1 MDAQGV
7 MDEAGADLSAT
18 LTALLSA
25 AEATKLEE
33 TEVRREAAARIAG
46 LEKVR
51 VRAYRRHHF
60 IHLLGSAAA
69 SATDRETALAAQESA
84 LASRLDWEA
93 QRTPEQREML
103 GRLTP
108 VMERVAD
115 ACGFILPPEAVA
127 KPAATSPETLVA
139 ALGSFEHW
147 FSDRF
152 ASEVWQLFDR
162 FTPDSPAV
170 DF

>member
-1 MDAQGV
+1 MVEG
-7 MDEAGADLSAT
+7 ELSVT

-60 IHLLGSAAA
+60 IHMLGSAAA
-69 SATDRETALAAQESA
+69 FATDRETALAAQTTA
-84 LASRLDWEA
+84 LASRLDWET
-93 QRTPEQREML
+93 QTTPEQREML
-103 GRLTP
+103 DALAP

-115 ACGFILPPEAVA
+115 ACGFMEAPELVA
-127 KPAATSPETLVA
+127 EREAPSPETLVA
-139 ALGSFEHW
+139 ALGTFEHW
-147 FSDRF
+147 FAGRF
-152 ASEVWQLFDR
+152 ASDVWQLFDR
-162 FTPDSPAV
+162 FTPDSPVV